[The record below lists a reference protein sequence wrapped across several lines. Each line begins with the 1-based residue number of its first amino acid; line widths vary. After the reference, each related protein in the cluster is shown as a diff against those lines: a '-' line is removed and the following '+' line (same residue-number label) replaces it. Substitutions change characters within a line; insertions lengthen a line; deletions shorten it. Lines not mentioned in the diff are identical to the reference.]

1 MRSEVFVLLSRKA
14 LTDKIKESLSAV
26 LPIGLIVIALSL
38 TFAPIPADS
47 MLTFLAGIVL
57 VIVGMGLFTLGA
69 DTAMTPMGERVGT
82 YLTKSKKL
90 PLIIIVSFLLG
101 VIVTV
106 SEPDLQVL
114 ASQVPTI
121 PTSAMVLSVGLG
133 VGLFLIIAL
142 LRILFAVPLKYLLIG
157 SYLVCFVL
165 ALFVPSDFWAVAF
178 DAGGVTTGP
187 MTVPLIMALG
197 TGVSSIRSDKSAQND
212 SFGLVALSS
221 VGPILTVLV
230 LGLLYGASDAAY
242 VPAAIPSIETT
253 NQLSTLFLAAFPTY
267 LYEVG
272 NALGSVVV
280 FFLLFNALFLKLK
293 KDHLVPI
300 LIGFAETFAGLVLF
314 LTGANVGFMPV
325 GNYLGRVVAGLPYSW
340 VLVPIGALLGYFVV
354 SAEPAVHVLN
364 HQVQGVTGGSIPSWA
379 LSVTLSIG
387 VAAAIG
393 FSMLR
398 VLTGL
403 SVFWILIPGY
413 AAALA
418 LTFVTPSIFT
428 SIAFDAGGVASG
440 PMTATFLLTFAMGAC
455 TAVGGNVV
463 TDAFGLVALVAMVPL
478 IAIQIL
484 GLVHKAK
491 TKAAEQTAVP
501 GKVFF
506 AEDAIIEFM

>member
-1 MRSEVFVLLSRKA
+1 MMSEVFVLLSRKV
-14 LTDKIKESLSAV
+14 LTDKIKESLTSV
-26 LPIGLIVIALSL
+26 LPVGLIVIVLSL

-69 DTAMTPMGERVGT
+69 DSAMTPMGERIGSH
-82 YLTKSKKL
+82 LTKSKSL
-90 PLIIIVSFLLG
+90 PLIVVSSFLLG
-101 VIVTV
+101 VIVTI

-114 ASQVPTI
+114 AGQVPTI
-121 PTSAMVLSVGLG
+121 PTTAMILSVGLG
-133 VGLFLIIAL
+133 VGLFLVIAL
-142 LRILFAVPLKYLLIG
+142 LRILFAVPLRYLLIA
-157 SYLVCFVL
+157 SYLLCFAL

-197 TGVSSIRSDKSAQND
+197 TGVSSIRSDKDAQND

-221 VGPILTVLV
+221 VGPILTVLI
-230 LGLLYGASDAAY
+230 LGLVYGASDASY
-242 VPAAIPSIETT
+242 VPDAIPSIDTT
-253 NQLSTLFLAAFPTY
+253 NELSALFVSAFPAY
-267 LYEVG
+267 AAEVG
-272 NALGSVVV
+272 KALGSVVV
-280 FFLLFNALFLKLK
+280 FFLIFNALFLKLK
-293 KDHLVPI
+293 KDLLIPI
-300 LIGFAETFAGLVLF
+300 LIGFVETFLGLVLF

-325 GNYLGRVVAGLPYSW
+325 GSYLGSVVADLPFRW
-340 VLVPIGALLGYFVV
+340 ILIPIGALLGYFVV

-387 VAAAIG
+387 VAAAIS
-393 FSMLR
+393 FSMVR

-403 SVFWILIPGY
+403 SIFWILIPGY
-413 AAALA
+413 AIALV
-418 LTFVTPSIFT
+418 LTFLAPPVFT

-440 PMTATFLLTFAMGAC
+440 PMTATFLLSFAMGAC
-455 TAVGGNVV
+455 TSVGGNVV

-491 TKAAEQTAVP
+491 TKERETALP
-501 GKVFF
+501 GKTFF
-506 AEDAIIEFM
+506 AEDTIIDFM

>member
-1 MRSEVFVLLSRKA
+1 MKAGGFELLSRKA
-14 LTDKIKESLSAV
+14 LTDKIKESLTSV
-26 LPIGLIVIALSL
+26 LPIGLIVLILAL
-38 TFAPIPADS
+38 TFTPIPADS

-69 DTAMTPMGERVGT
+69 DSAMTPMGERVGT

-90 PLIIIVSFLLG
+90 PLIIAVSFLLG

-121 PTSAMVLSVGLG
+121 PTTAMILSVGLG
-133 VGLFLIIAL
+133 VGLFLVIAL

-157 SYLVCFVL
+157 SYIVCF
-165 ALFVPSDFWAVAF
+165 ALSFFVPSDFWAVAF

-197 TGVSSIRSDKSAQND
+197 TGVSSIRSDKGAQND

-221 VGPILTVLV
+221 VGPILTVLI
-230 LGLLYGASDAAY
+230 LGLIYGASDAAY
-242 VPAAIPSIETT
+242 VPAAVPSIDTT
-253 NQLSTLFLAAFPTY
+253 GDLSRLFLDAFPTY
-267 LYEVG
+267 LGEVAR
-272 NALGSVVV
+272 ALGSVILFFIIFDV
-280 FFLLFNALFLKLK
+280 FFLKLK
-293 KDHLVPI
+293 KEQLVPI
-300 LIGFAETFAGLVLF
+300 LFGFVETFVGLVLF

-325 GNYLGRVVAGLPYSW
+325 GNYLGSIVASLPLNW
-340 VLVPIGALLGYFVV
+340 VLIPLGALLGYFVV

-387 VAAAIG
+387 VAAAIA

-403 SVFWILIPGY
+403 SILWILIPGY
-413 AAALA
+413 ALALA
-418 LTFVTPSIFT
+418 LTFFSPSIFT

-478 IAIQIL
+478 IAIQVL
-484 GLVHKAK
+484 GLVHRSK
-491 TKAAEQTAVP
+491 TKDAGEDVF
-501 GKVFF
+501 GKAFF
-506 AEDAIIEFM
+506 AEDTIIEFM

>member
-1 MRSEVFVLLSRKA
+1 MKAGGFELLSRKA
-14 LTDKIKESLSAV
+14 LTDKIKESLTSV
-26 LPIGLIVIALSL
+26 LPIGLIVLILAL
-38 TFAPIPADS
+38 TFTPIPADS

-69 DTAMTPMGERVGT
+69 DSAMTPMGERVGT

-90 PLIIIVSFLLG
+90 PLIIAVSFLLG

-121 PTSAMVLSVGLG
+121 PTTAMILSVGLG
-133 VGLFLIIAL
+133 VGLFLVIAL

-157 SYLVCFVL
+157 SYIVCFGL
-165 ALFVPSDFWAVAF
+165 SFFVPSDFWAVAF

-197 TGVSSIRSDKSAQND
+197 TGVSSIRSDKGAQND

-221 VGPILTVLV
+221 VGPILTVLI
-230 LGLLYGASDAAY
+230 LGLIYGASDAAY
-242 VPAAIPSIETT
+242 VPAAVPSIDTT
-253 NQLSTLFLAAFPTY
+253 GDLSRLFLDAFPTY
-267 LYEVG
+267 LGEVAR
-272 NALGSVVV
+272 ALGSVILFFIIFDV
-280 FFLLFNALFLKLK
+280 FFLKLK
-293 KDHLVPI
+293 KDQLVPI
-300 LIGFAETFAGLVLF
+300 LFGFVETFVGIVLF

-325 GNYLGRVVAGLPYSW
+325 GNYLGSIVASLPLNW
-340 VLVPIGALLGYFVV
+340 VLIPLGALLGYFVV

-387 VAAAIG
+387 VAAAIA

-403 SVFWILIPGY
+403 SILWILIPGY
-413 AAALA
+413 ALALA
-418 LTFVTPSIFT
+418 LTFFSPSIFT

-478 IAIQIL
+478 IAIQVL
-484 GLVHKAK
+484 GLVHRSK
-491 TKAAEQTAVP
+491 TKDAGEDVF
-501 GKVFF
+501 GKAFF
-506 AEDAIIEFM
+506 AEDTIIEFM